1 MRLAFSFLTVL
12 LALTISSGAFA
23 KDVISHK
30 PFNDILKT
38 YVSKGKIDYAGL
50 KANDADFKKFEA
62 YVDAVAQAKVDGTN
76 DAKLAFYLNAYN
88 ATVMKAVIERL
99 PLESVMKV
107 DGFFNKVSHKIGGK
121 DMTLDHLENKV
132 VRPEFKD
139 ARVHFGLVC
148 GAKGCPPLKNKAF
161 TEKNVQSQLEKNA
174 KAFIPLATKIDGDK
188 VTTSKLFEWF
198 ADDFKTAEG
207 SVEKYLAKYLPKHK
221 ELFELGT
228 AKIGFS
234 EYSWALNAKPAA
246 KPQAEGKAKTDVKAE
261 TPFEK

>member
-1 MRLAFSFLTVL
+1 MRIAFSFLSLL
-12 LALTISSGAFA
+12 LALSISTGALA

-30 PFNDILKT
+30 PFNEILKT

-50 KANDADFKKFEA
+50 KANEADFKKFEA
-62 YVDAVAQAKVDGTN
+62 YVDAVATAKIDGTN

-107 DGFFNKVSHKIGGK
+107 DGFFNKVNHKIGGK
-121 DMTLDHLENKV
+121 EMTLDHLENKV

-148 GAKGCPPLKNKAF
+148 GAKSCPPLKNKAF
-161 TEKNVQSQLEKNA
+161 TEKNVQSLLEKNT
-174 KAFIPLATKIDGDK
+174 KSFIPSATKVDGEK

-198 ADDFKTAEG
+198 ADDFKGAEG
-207 SVEKYLAKYLPKHK
+207 SIEKYLAKYLPMHK
-221 ELFELGT
+221 DLLESGK
-228 AKIGFS
+228 AKVGFS
-234 EYSWALNAKPAA
+234 EYSWVLNDKPAA
-246 KPQAEGKAKTDVKAE
+246 KTKADMETKAKE
-261 TPFEK
+261 TFDK